1 MPRYSPYTFI
11 VSRLNSIFGR
21 MFKIGVMASGGGSN
35 FKAIIER
42 IGEGD
47 LEAQCKFLITNNGGC
62 GAVHHAE
69 EYGIPVY
76 HISGKTHPDPEAYNA
91 AMLEVL
97 NKYDV
102 DLLILAGYMKAL
114 PLCMLKRLPDRILN
128 IHPSLLPKFGGKGF
142 WGHHVHE
149 AVLAAHETESG
160 PTVHLVS
167 EEIDRGRILAQTKV
181 PVMPDDDADTLAA
194 RVLVQEHA
202 LYWKTIKEYAQSL
215 GLH

>member
-1 MPRYSPYTFI
+1 
-11 VSRLNSIFGR
+11 

-35 FKAIIER
+35 FKAIIDR
-42 IGEGD
+42 IGAGD
-47 LEAQCKFLITNNGGC
+47 LDAQCKFLITNNGGC
-62 GAVHHAE
+62 GAVNHAK
-69 EYGIPVY
+69 EYGIPVH
-76 HISGKTHPDPEAYNA
+76 HISGKTHPEQAAFEA
-91 AMLEVL
+91 AMLDVL
-97 NKYDV
+97 DKYDV

-114 PLCMLKRLPDRILN
+114 PLCMLKRMPNRILN

-181 PVMPDDDADTLAA
+181 PVMSDDDVDTLAA
-194 RVLVQEHA
+194 RVLEQEHA
-202 LYWKTIKEYAQSL
+202 LYWKTIKEYAESL